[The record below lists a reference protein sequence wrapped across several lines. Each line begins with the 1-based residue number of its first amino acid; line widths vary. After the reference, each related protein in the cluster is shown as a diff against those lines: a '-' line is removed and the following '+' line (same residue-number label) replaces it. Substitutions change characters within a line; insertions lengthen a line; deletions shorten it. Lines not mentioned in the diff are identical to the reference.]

1 MPTTWRQFF
10 LARRRR
16 KKFARRRREIFCDV
30 SLKTRFQAKGQT
42 QRGRPRAASL
52 TPLCAV
58 GAASCCGD
66 GRRAADRRAVSR
78 RGSKRSIGWG
88 LSSTRA
94 IKGFTHPH
102 GAACH
107 PHSSHPRPTGARKT
121 RLAEAARNFEVLNCH
136 RSAAAAAAMFSA
148 TSQPSNCKRGRQQR
162 TQCQQV
168 AHSKNTGQRGTPG
181 LCTATA
187 GWCS

>member
-1 MPTTWRQFF
+1 MA
-10 LARRRR
+10 LRRR

-148 TSQPSNCKRGRQQR
+148 TSQPSNCKRGRQQHR
-162 TQCQQV
+162 AVSQRV
-168 AHSKNTGQRGTPG
+168 ALSTRGAETVCGVLRGTHGSSRMP
-181 LCTATA
+181 
-187 GWCS
+187 